1 VAGVSSLRCMMMN
14 ISRLK
19 YRVEVLG
26 DHGEIKRYGPFN
38 EQKAREF
45 FEVEESLGGTARI
58 TRLEEGIRETWKVIA
73 ECGNWGDHERG
84 LHEEKRVELQ
94 VQ

>member
-1 VAGVSSLRCMMMN
+1 MMVD

-26 DHGEIKRYGPFN
+26 SDGEIKRYGPFN

-58 TRLEEGIRETWKVIA
+58 TRLEKGIREMWKVIA

-84 LHEEKRVELQ
+84 PHEEKRVELQ

>member
-1 VAGVSSLRCMMMN
+1 MMDV
-14 ISRLK
+14 SRLK

-26 DHGEIKRYGPFN
+26 DSSKITRYGPFN

-58 TRLEEGIRETWKVIA
+58 VRLEEGIQQRWEVLA
-73 ECGNWGDHERG
+73 GCGDWDHDERR
-84 LHEEKRVELQ
+84 LHAKKEVE
-94 VQ
+94 VHP

>member
-1 VAGVSSLRCMMMN
+1 MD

-19 YRVEVLG
+19 HRVEVLSS
-26 DHGEIKRYGPFN
+26 DGEIKRYGPFN

-58 TRLEEGIRETWKVIA
+58 MRLEGGIQQRWEVLA
-73 ECGNWGDHERG
+73 GCGDWGDPGGRPREDKRAG
-84 LHEEKRVELQ
+84 LPAR
-94 VQ
+94 

>member
-1 VAGVSSLRCMMMN
+1 MMVD

-19 YRVEVLG
+19 YRVEVRIN
-26 DHGEIKRYGPFN
+26 DDEIKRYGPFN

-58 TRLEEGIRETWKVIA
+58 MRLEEGIPQRWEVLA
-73 ECGNWGDHERG
+73 GCGDWGDSSGRT
-84 LHEEKRVELQ
+84 HEEKRAELPAQ
-94 VQ
+94 

>member
-1 VAGVSSLRCMMMN
+1 MMMD

-26 DHGEIKRYGPFN
+26 DNGDIKRYGPFN

-45 FEVEESLGGTARI
+45 FEVEESFGGTARI
-58 TRLEEGIRETWKVIA
+58 VRLEEEGIQQRWEVLT
-73 ECGNWGDHERG
+73 ECGDWDRYERG
-84 LHEEKRVELQ
+84 HREKKKVEVSLQ
-94 VQ
+94 

>member
-1 VAGVSSLRCMMMN
+1 MVMN

-19 YRVEVLG
+19 YRVEVLN
-26 DHGEIKRYGPFN
+26 DHGGIEHYGPFN

-58 TRLEEGIRETWKVIA
+58 VRLEEGVRELWLVVA
-73 ECGNWGDHERG
+73 ECGDWGDHDMEGVAQAVAGR
-84 LHEEKRVELQ
+84 
-94 VQ
+94 

>member
-1 VAGVSSLRCMMMN
+1 MN

-26 DHGEIKRYGPFN
+26 DHGVVERYGPFN

-45 FEVEESLGGTARI
+45 FEVEESFGGTARI
-58 TRLEEGIRETWKVIA
+58 VRLEEGIQQRWEVLT
-73 ECGNWGDHERG
+73 ECGDWDGYERG
-84 LHEEKRVELQ
+84 SREGKRAE
-94 VQ
+94 VQPQR

>member
-1 VAGVSSLRCMMMN
+1 MMD

-26 DHGEIKRYGPFN
+26 DNGDIKRYGPFN

-58 TRLEEGIRETWKVIA
+58 VRLEEEGIQQRWEVLT
-73 ECGNWGDHERG
+73 ECGDWDRYERG
-84 LHEEKRVELQ
+84 HREKKKVEVPLQ
-94 VQ
+94 

>member
-1 VAGVSSLRCMMMN
+1 MMMD

-26 DHGEIKRYGPFN
+26 DNGDIKRYGPFN

-45 FEVEESLGGTARI
+45 FEVEESFGGTARI
-58 TRLEEGIRETWKVIA
+58 VRLEEGIQQRWEVLT
-73 ECGNWGDHERG
+73 ECGDWDRYERG
-84 LHEEKRVELQ
+84 HREKKKVEVPLQ
-94 VQ
+94 

>member
-1 VAGVSSLRCMMMN
+1 MMMDV
-14 ISRLK
+14 SRLK

-26 DHGEIKRYGPFN
+26 NSGGIERYGPFN

-58 TRLEEGIRETWKVIA
+58 VRLEEEGFRESWRTVT
-73 ECGNWGDHERG
+73 ECGDWGGRPRAEAP
-84 LHEEKRVELQ
+84 LPQ
-94 VQ
+94 

>member
-1 VAGVSSLRCMMMN
+1 MVMN

-19 YRVEVLG
+19 YRVEVLNDRG
-26 DHGEIKRYGPFN
+26 GIERYGPFN

-58 TRLEEGIRETWKVIA
+58 VRLEEGIRETWMVVT
-73 ECGNWGDHERG
+73 ECGDWSGHEA
-84 LHEEKRVELQ
+84 EEVPQAVASR
-94 VQ
+94 

>member
-1 VAGVSSLRCMMMN
+1 MMDV
-14 ISRLK
+14 SRLK

-26 DHGEIKRYGPFN
+26 DSSKITRYGPFN

-58 TRLEEGIRETWKVIA
+58 VRLEEEGIQQRWEVLT
-73 ECGNWGDHERG
+73 ECGDWDRYERG
-84 LHEEKRVELQ
+84 HRAKKKVEVPL
-94 VQ
+94 

>member
-1 VAGVSSLRCMMMN
+1 MTMN
-14 ISRLK
+14 VSRLK

-26 DHGEIKRYGPFN
+26 DRGGIERYGPFN

-58 TRLEEGIRETWKVIA
+58 VRLEEEGFRETWRVVTGCGDWDGGPGA
-73 ECGNWGDHERG
+73 EAPLPR
-84 LHEEKRVELQ
+84 
-94 VQ
+94 

>member
-1 VAGVSSLRCMMMN
+1 MMMD

-26 DHGEIKRYGPFN
+26 DYGDLKRYGPFN

-45 FEVEESLGGTARI
+45 FEVEESFGGTARI
-58 TRLEEGIRETWKVIA
+58 VRLEEGIQQKWEILA
-73 ECGNWGDHERG
+73 ECGDWDHYETGRR
-84 LHEEKRVELQ
+84 EKKKAEVPL
-94 VQ
+94 

>member
-1 VAGVSSLRCMMMN
+1 MMMD

-26 DHGEIKRYGPFN
+26 DNGDIKRYGPFN

-45 FEVEESLGGTARI
+45 FEVEESFGGTARI
-58 TRLEEGIRETWKVIA
+58 VRLEEEGIQQRWEVLT
-73 ECGNWGDHERG
+73 ECGDWDRYERG
-84 LHEEKRVELQ
+84 RREKKKAEVPLQ
-94 VQ
+94 

>member
-1 VAGVSSLRCMMMN
+1 MMN

-19 YRVEVLG
+19 YRVEVLS
-26 DHGEIKRYGPFN
+26 DHDGIKRYGPFN

-58 TRLEEGIRETWKVIA
+58 ARLEEGIRETWKVLT
-73 ECGNWGDHERG
+73 ECGDWSGHEGGPR
-84 LHEEKRVELQ
+84 EAKRVEAQ
-94 VQ
+94 PQ

>member
-1 VAGVSSLRCMMMN
+1 MMN
-14 ISRLK
+14 VSRLK

-26 DHGEIKRYGPFN
+26 DHDGIERYGPFN

-58 TRLEEGIRETWKVIA
+58 LRLEEEGVREMWRIVT
-73 ECGNWGDHERG
+73 ECGDWDGRRAE
-84 LHEEKRVELQ
+84 VPQ
-94 VQ
+94 Q

>member
-1 VAGVSSLRCMMMN
+1 MMN

-26 DHGEIKRYGPFN
+26 DHDDIRRYGPFN

-58 TRLEEGIRETWKVIA
+58 ARLEEGIRETWRIVA
-73 ECGNWGDHERG
+73 ECGEWGSREA
-84 LHEEKRVELQ
+84 ELPAR
-94 VQ
+94 

>member
-1 VAGVSSLRCMMMN
+1 MMVD

-26 DHGEIKRYGPFN
+26 SDGEIKRYGPFN

-58 TRLEEGIRETWKVIA
+58 MRLEEGIQQRWEVLA
-73 ECGNWGDHERG
+73 GCGDWDHDEGR
-84 LHEEKRVELQ
+84 LRAKKEVEAHP
-94 VQ
+94 

>member
-1 VAGVSSLRCMMMN
+1 MMMDV
-14 ISRLK
+14 SRLK

-26 DHGEIKRYGPFN
+26 DHDGIERYGPFN

-58 TRLEEGIRETWKVIA
+58 LRLEEEGVREMWQVVM
-73 ECGNWGDHERG
+73 ECGDWDGRRAE
-84 LHEEKRVELQ
+84 VPQ
-94 VQ
+94 Q

>member
-1 VAGVSSLRCMMMN
+1 MMMN
-14 ISRLK
+14 VSRLK

-26 DHGEIKRYGPFN
+26 DRGGIERYGPFN

-58 TRLEEGIRETWKVIA
+58 VRLEEEGFLETWRTVT
-73 ECGNWGDHERG
+73 ECGDWDGGPGAEAP
-84 LHEEKRVELQ
+84 LPQ
-94 VQ
+94 

>member
-1 VAGVSSLRCMMMN
+1 MMD

-26 DHGEIKRYGPFN
+26 GHGDIERYGPFN

-45 FEVEESLGGTARI
+45 FEVEESFGGTARI
-58 TRLEEGIRETWKVIA
+58 VRLEEGIQQKWEVLTA
-73 ECGNWGDHERG
+73 CGDWDDYERG
-84 LHEEKRVELQ
+84 RHEKKKAEVPL
-94 VQ
+94 

>member
-1 VAGVSSLRCMMMN
+1 MMMD

-19 YRVEVLG
+19 YRVEVLSDNG
-26 DHGEIKRYGPFN
+26 DIKRYGPFN

-73 ECGNWGDHERG
+73 ECGNWDSYERG
-84 LHEEKRVELQ
+84 LREEKRVELQ

>member
-1 VAGVSSLRCMMMN
+1 MMMN
-14 ISRLK
+14 VSRLK

-26 DHGEIKRYGPFN
+26 DRGDIERYGPFN

-58 TRLEEGIRETWKVIA
+58 VRLEEEGFRETWRTVT
-73 ECGNWGDHERG
+73 ECGDWDGGPGAEAP
-84 LHEEKRVELQ
+84 LPQ
-94 VQ
+94 

>member
-1 VAGVSSLRCMMMN
+1 MMMDV
-14 ISRLK
+14 SRLK

-26 DHGEIKRYGPFN
+26 NSGGIERYGPFN

-58 TRLEEGIRETWKVIA
+58 VRLEEAGVREAWQVIT
-73 ECGNWGDHERG
+73 ECGDWDGGPGAEVPLPR
-84 LHEEKRVELQ
+84 
-94 VQ
+94 

>member
-1 VAGVSSLRCMMMN
+1 MMN

-19 YRVEVLG
+19 YRVEVLS
-26 DHGEIKRYGPFN
+26 DHDGIKRYGPFN

-58 TRLEEGIRETWKVIA
+58 ARLEEGIRETWKVIT
-73 ECGNWGDHERG
+73 ECGDWGDHEKGPR
-84 LHEEKRVELQ
+84 EVKRAEVQLQ
-94 VQ
+94 